1 MMGYFPFFVEL
12 SGKDGPIVGG
22 GVTALRKI
30 QKLLLYGPRL
40 TVAAPAIT
48 EEIRMID
55 GPLLLF
61 RPFSSDLLAGK
72 AFVIAAT
79 DNRQLNHRISTLCK
93 SRHIPV
99 NVGDD
104 QAACTFL
111 FPALVKQ
118 GTLSVGISTGGV
130 SPSAAIYLKE
140 QIAALLPD
148 HFEELLTYLEVQR
161 AFGKTVLPDQRRRSA
176 FCAQL
181 FIKCMQ
187 EGRADL
193 FGAG

>member
-12 SGKDGPIVGG
+12 SGKDGLIVGG
-22 GVTALRKI
+22 GVTALRKS
-30 QKLLLYGPRL
+30 QKLLPYGPRL
-40 TVAAPAIT
+40 TVASPAIT

-61 RPFSSDLLAGK
+61 RPFSPDLLAGK
-72 AFVIAAT
+72 AFVIAST
-79 DNRQLNHRISTLCK
+79 DNRKLNHRISTLCK

-118 GTLSVGISTGGV
+118 GTLSFGISTGGV

-161 AFGKTVLPDQRRRSA
+161 AFGKT
-176 FCAQL
+176 FC
-181 FIKCMQ
+181 
-187 EGRADL
+187 RTNADDPRFAHSFL
-193 FGAG
+193 